1 MRYLLLSLLILSACS
16 SNYPQESRLSQ
27 AHRVCAET
35 PTSPAIRDEFMR
47 QCVIGEL
54 TNWGTPLGY
63 DAPSSSIRTGNSMYN
78 NPDAFGPMGV
88 WGPTWQE
95 FNGFYQQN
103 SLPQMQP
110 MPMPPIRNQ
119 WNTLPQRQ
127 H

>member
-16 SNYPQESRLSQ
+16 SNYPQESRLAYAQ
-27 AHRVCAET
+27 RVCMESST
-35 PTSPAIRDEFMR
+35 EPSVRDEFMR
-47 QCVIGEL
+47 QCVAMEMQRGSS
-54 TNWGTPLGY
+54 PLGY

-78 NPDAFGPMGV
+78 NPDAFGPMGA